1 MGIEP
6 VYKLVDTCA
15 AEFEAVTPYYYSTY
29 ETGAIDASGDQ
40 GTSSVAVIP
49 AEDEIRVSD
58 KQKVIILGGGPNRI
72 GQGIEF
78 DYCCVHASFAAK
90 ELGFESVMINSN
102 PETVS
107 TDYDTSDLLFFEPLT
122 LEDVLNVVERLNG
135 RALSASPGRPPSSAT
150 DRTTPEIAPGAPSG
164 KVKGLIVQFG
174 GQTPL
179 NLAKGL
185 IAAGAPII
193 GTSVDSIDLAEDRDR
208 FDALLSRL
216 NLSKP
221 PSGIARSLEDA
232 IGIANRIGYPVLV
245 RPSYVLGGRGMEIC
259 SDEKALKH
267 YMTSAVNISELDGAP
282 VLIDRFLDD
291 ATEVDVDVIADF
303 ATSDGATERRSDEAR
318 SSQAIVAG
326 VMEHIEQAGIH
337 SGDSACTIPPWSL
350 SPATVDR
357 IKEIGRTLARELK
370 VRGLMNIQMAIKRDA
385 GVGRDQIYILEVNP
399 RASRTVPFVG
409 KASHTPWARLAAKV
423 MMGRSLADLN
433 VAEMD
438 EAGAYAVKESV
449 FPFSKFPGVDVI
461 LGPEMRSTG
470 EVMGIDASFPI
481 AFAKSQLA
489 AGTVLPTKGNV
500 FISVRATDRPKVAEA
515 AKLLH
520 EMGFGVYATDG
531 TAAFLEKFGIKSTV
545 LAKLDSG
552 TRPNIIDLM
561 TDGKISLV
569 INTPTRTGHL
579 TDEGKIRAAT
589 VRLGIPM
596 ITTTTGASVAAQ
608 AIVELARKNWGVRA
622 MQDHRADA
630 AGYRTR
636 VREMQIGSLE
646 RAAGAKV

>member
-1 MGIEP
+1 
-6 VYKLVDTCA
+6 
-15 AEFEAVTPYYYSTY
+15 
-29 ETGAIDASGDQ
+29 
-40 GTSSVAVIP
+40 
-49 AEDEIRVSD
+49 
-58 KQKVIILGGGPNRI
+58 
-72 GQGIEF
+72 
-78 DYCCVHASFAAK
+78 
-90 ELGFESVMINSN
+90 
-102 PETVS
+102 
-107 TDYDTSDLLFFEPLT
+107 
-122 LEDVLNVVERLNG
+122 
-135 RALSASPGRPPSSAT
+135 
-150 DRTTPEIAPGAPSG
+150 
-164 KVKGLIVQFG
+164 
-174 GQTPL
+174 
-179 NLAKGL
+179 
-185 IAAGAPII
+185 
-193 GTSVDSIDLAEDRDR
+193 
-208 FDALLSRL
+208 
-216 NLSKP
+216 
-221 PSGIARSLEDA
+221 
-232 IGIANRIGYPVLV
+232 
-245 RPSYVLGGRGMEIC
+245 
-259 SDEKALKH
+259 
-267 YMTSAVNISELDGAP
+267 
-282 VLIDRFLDD
+282 
-291 ATEVDVDVIADF
+291 VDVDVIADF

-370 VRGLMNIQMAIKRDA
+370 VCGLMNIQMAIKRDA